1 MPASNSHVN
10 LVALVKDGQRYVF
23 VFDEKSISQLMQ
35 TLGRYASD
43 PELNFNWYDAAL
55 LSQKIRRL
63 QQEAKPAPPAVNKA
77 VKKKAG

>member
-1 MPASNSHVN
+1 MPTSNSHVN

-63 QQEAKPAPPAVNKA
+63 QQEAKPAPSVNKA

>member
-23 VFDEKSISQLMQ
+23 VFDENSISQLMQ
-35 TLGRYASD
+35 MLGRYASD

-63 QQEAKPAPPAVNKA
+63 QQEAKPAPPLNKP

>member
-1 MPASNSHVN
+1 MSTDHPHVN

-23 VFDEKSISQLMQ
+23 VYDEASTTKLMQ
-35 TLGRYASD
+35 TLGRYAAD

-63 QQEAKPAPPAVNKA
+63 QSKPNPVT
-77 VKKKAG
+77 KKPQSRKAG

>member
-1 MPASNSHVN
+1 MSAQKKHIN

-23 VFDEKSISQLMQ
+23 VYDEGSTSALMQ

-43 PELNFNWYDAAL
+43 PELNFTWYDAAL

-63 QQEAKPAPPAVNKA
+63 QVQTKTPAKKPVRKN
-77 VKKKAG
+77 AG